1 MNDLV
6 RTPKYNDLI
15 YDVGM
20 HKGEDT
26 EFYLSKGFRVVAFEA
41 DPKLVSSCKVR
52 FKRFIEQG
60 QLKIVEGAIVDIDAI
75 ETGQK
80 IIYFYR
86 YDQDSARGTVRADFA
101 EGNSRFGMKGSM
113 IEVDV
118 VNFVDAMGENGVPHF
133 LKIDIEGME
142 MVCLKALRNFQ
153 ERPDYVSIQ
162 PEMSNYAGVKREID
176 ILVDLGYDSFQAIE
190 QSAIYV
196 SQSPP
201 NPSRE
206 GQYIHRRFEFGS
218 SGLFGAELNDDW
230 KSKKAILR
238 QYRAILLGHYLL
250 GDEGILKQWKFRGS
264 GRLRSLARRFCS
276 FLTKAAVDGSWYDT
290 HARRGRVFSPGREE
304 SVRG

>member
-1 MNDLV
+1 MERYMNDLV

-176 ILVDLGYDSFQAIE
+176 ILVDLGYDSFQAI
-190 QSAIYV
+190 
-196 SQSPP
+196 
-201 NPSRE
+201 
-206 GQYIHRRFEFGS
+206 
-218 SGLFGAELNDDW
+218 
-230 KSKKAILR
+230 
-238 QYRAILLGHYLL
+238 
-250 GDEGILKQWKFRGS
+250 
-264 GRLRSLARRFCS
+264 
-276 FLTKAAVDGSWYDT
+276 
-290 HARRGRVFSPGREE
+290 
-304 SVRG
+304 